1 MRKHPLTKYGKKI
14 KMKLIEREKTQ
25 EWLMQEIR
33 KRSNLFVDCKLLN
46 NIMTGKTNSSVI
58 PIINEILGIE

>member
-1 MRKHPLTKYGKKI
+1 MRKHPLTTYGKKI
-14 KMKLIEREKTQ
+14 KMKLFDMGESQ

-33 KRSNLFVDCKLLN
+33 KRSDLFVDCKLLN